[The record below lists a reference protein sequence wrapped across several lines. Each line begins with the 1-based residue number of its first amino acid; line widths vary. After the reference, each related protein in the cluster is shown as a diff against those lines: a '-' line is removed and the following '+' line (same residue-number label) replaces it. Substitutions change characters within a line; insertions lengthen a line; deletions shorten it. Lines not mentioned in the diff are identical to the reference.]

1 MGARKKR
8 VACYAG
14 YNQHHVKYVK
24 INQSRQLALDGVVDT
39 DMTWVQVLHIIYCFL
54 LFSFFS
60 YLLLQVIR
68 LLSCILSE
76 DRLLVVP
83 HFSSGIV
90 ERAKRE
96 RAWKSPHVRKGDT
109 FTVHIGHFHAR
120 SRFARSTIPEEKLG
134 TTRSL
139 EWRWQSDFGVSIL
152 VTT

>member
-1 MGARKKR
+1 
-8 VACYAG
+8 
-14 YNQHHVKYVK
+14 
-24 INQSRQLALDGVVDT
+24 
-39 DMTWVQVLHIIYCFL
+39 MTRVQVLHIIYCFL

-90 ERAKRE
+90 EGAKRE
-96 RAWKSPHVRKGDT
+96 RAWKSPHARKGDT
-109 FTVHIGHFHAR
+109 RQGERKMRDYRQSPSFWPFTADWFWSVKFIFLSPRRVSPFLAWGDFHAR